1 LPAVAET
8 PSRILPHN
16 LDAERAVLGAPLAGD
31 PSMLDVA
38 AGLITHRHF
47 FREAHAEI
55 WKAMQALRERN
66 VAIDYLTVCEELTV
80 RDRLEFAGGPA
91 YIGSLTDNLARA
103 DNVEH
108 YAQIVRGKALLR
120 DLIVA
125 SNRIMA
131 EAYNAEDEPD
141 AILDR
146 AEKAVMGVG
155 SAATK
160 GDFVLAEDWMRE
172 TYQLVEKAA
181 NDKRIVTGIPSG
193 ITKLDHMT
201 RGWQN
206 GDLVYLGAR
215 PSSGKTA
222 LALQFALEASKHTM
236 TGFIS
241 LEMSRGSIGMRAVAL
256 EGGLD
261 AFRLMTGF
269 LSEWEQKKAGDAMND
284 LALRRFAIDDASG
297 STATQLRAKARR
309 LASRHGL
316 GILFIDYMQLVQDG
330 GESENR
336 NQELSKISW
345 GWKTL
350 ARELN
355 IPLIVLSQLSR
366 GSDKENR
373 RPRMSD
379 LRDSGSLEQDAD
391 VGLLLWRPQQ
401 GESGKFQD
409 GEEAEVIVGKQRNGP
424 IGPVRMQWIGTQM
437 RFGELD
443 EQPAEAKQ
451 GSLV

>member
-1 LPAVAET
+1 MADVVRT
-8 PSRILPHN
+8 LPHH
-16 LDAERAVLGAPLAGD
+16 LEAERSVLGAPLAGD
-31 PSMLDVA
+31 ASLLDVA

-47 FREAHAEI
+47 FREAHGEI
-55 WKAMQALRERN
+55 WKAMQALRDRG
-66 VAIDYLTVCEELTV
+66 VALDYLTVCEQLTV
-80 RDRLEFAGGPA
+80 MNRLEFVGGAA
-91 YIGSLTDNLARA
+91 YVASLTDGLARA
-103 DNVEH
+103 DHVEH

-120 DLIVA
+120 SLIFA
-125 SNRIMA
+125 ANRITA
-131 EAYNAEDEPD
+131 EAYAADDPPD

-146 AEKAVMGVG
+146 AEQAVMSVG
-155 SAATK
+155 SAATT

-172 TYQLVEKAA
+172 TYHLVEQAA
-181 NDKRIVTGIPSG
+181 TQKRVVTGIPSG
-193 ITKLDHMT
+193 IAKLDRLT

-206 GDLVYLGAR
+206 GDLIYLGAR

-222 LALQFALEASKHTM
+222 LALQMALEAAKHTM
-236 TGFIS
+236 AGFIS
-241 LEMSRGSIGMRAVAL
+241 LEMSRGAIGLRAVAL

-269 LSEWEQKKAGDAMND
+269 LSDYEQRRAGDAINA
-284 LALRRFAIDDASG
+284 LALRRFAVDDASG
-297 STATQLRAKARR
+297 SSATQLRAKARR

-316 GILFIDYMQLVQDG
+316 GILFIDYMQLVHDG
-330 GESENR
+330 DHAAENR
-336 NQELSKISW
+336 NQELSKISS

-355 IPLIVLSQLSR
+355 IPLVVLSQLSR

-401 GESGKFQD
+401 GESGQFQA

-424 IGPVRMQWIGTQM
+424 IGPVRLQWIGAQM
-437 RFGELD
+437 RFGDVHED
-443 EQPAEAKQ
+443 STAPTQEA
-451 GSLV
+451 LL